1 MLERVDHSITV
12 SYFQADAPLL
22 SAVKSID
29 PTPAHVNI
37 FASKIIYSSEGVQRN
52 ILKSTLMR
60 RAEKQSKKG
69 HLG

>member
-12 SYFQADAPLL
+12 SYLQADAPLL

-37 FASKIIYSSEGVQRN
+37 FESKIIY
-52 ILKSTLMR
+52 I
-60 RAEKQSKKG
+60 
-69 HLG
+69 H